1 MAINF
6 AEKYSNAVDE
16 AFSLLSVT
24 DRAVNND
31 FDFTG
36 AKTVKVYDMP
46 TAPMGDYTTSGA
58 NRYGTPSELQD
69 DVQELTLSRIR
80 SFTFTLDKINS
91 VDTPEGV
98 RDAGKALARQLSQ
111 VVIPEIDIY
120 RLAAMGAGAGANK
133 TLTITK
139 DNAYETFLD
148 AQNALREAKAPIP
161 NRIAYVSPN
170 FYKCIKLDDAFIK
183 ASDLAQTT
191 LFNGQ
196 VGAIDGVAI
205 IPVPTSYMPENA
217 EFLLTH
223 AVATTS
229 PIKLAEY
236 KIHIDPPGIAGALVE
251 GLVYYDAFVLKN
263 KKGAI
268 YLHTSA

>member
-133 TLTITK
+133 TLAITK

-170 FYKCIKLDDAFIK
+170 FTN
-183 ASDLAQTT
+183 ASNWTT
-191 LFNGQ
+191 HLLKPVTLRKPLCLTVKSVRLTELRLSLFRRLICPKMQ
-196 VGAIDGVAI
+196 
-205 IPVPTSYMPENA
+205 S
-217 EFLLTH
+217 FC
-223 AVATTS
+223 
-229 PIKLAEY
+229 
-236 KIHIDPPGIAGALVE
+236 
-251 GLVYYDAFVLKN
+251 
-263 KKGAI
+263 
-268 YLHTSA
+268 

>member
-6 AEKYSNAVDE
+6 AEKYSSIVDE
-16 AFSLLSVT
+16 AFELLSVT
-24 DRAVNND
+24 DKAVNND
-31 FDFTG
+31 YDFTG
-36 AKTVKVYDMP
+36 AKTVKVYSMP
-46 TAPMGDYTTSGA
+46 TAPMGDYTSAGA
-58 NRYGTPSELQD
+58 NRYGTPAELQD

-98 RDAGKALARQLSQ
+98 RDAGKALARQISQ

-120 RLAAMGAGAGANK
+120 RLAAMGAGAGASAV
-133 TLTITK
+133 LAITK
-139 DNAYETFLD
+139 ANAYDAFLD
-148 AQNALREAKAPIP
+148 AQNALREANAPIP
-161 NRIAYVSPN
+161 NRLAYVSPN

-183 ASDLAQTT
+183 ASDLAQAT
-191 LFNGQ
+191 LFTGQ
-196 VGAIDGVAI
+196 VGSVDGAAI
-205 IPVPTSYMPENA
+205 IPVPSSYLPENA

-223 AVATTS
+223 AVATTA

-251 GLVYYDAFVLKN
+251 GLVYYDAFVLNN

-268 YLHTSA
+268 YLHNKA